1 MSYAKATSTAI
12 KGDYV
17 KTMDVPPDD
26 RYKTIFK
33 KYYTK
38 PKMREEDGNYNR

>member
-1 MSYAKATSTAI
+1 MSYAKATAAAV

-17 KTMDVPPDD
+17 KAMDVPADD
-26 RYKTIFK
+26 RYKTVFK

-38 PKMREEDGNYNR
+38 PKMREGEG